1 MTTDDFSIE
10 FDLLFNNI
18 ASNKAPGLN
27 EYEKTLFL
35 TEAQENIVRSLYSG
49 GLNSFETSE
58 EMSSYLS
65 SIVKCETFVAFEN
78 VNLYGW
84 NAFGV
89 DIPNKIWYITLEDG
103 VADDKPVEVI
113 PVTHDMF
120 LRTVR
125 NPFRGPSRKRALR
138 VSRAGKAT
146 ERYSIVIPAKNT
158 NLTQYNV
165 HYVEKPEPIIL
176 EEDITIDNITYS
188 EKQTSKLPESI
199 HRMIL
204 LEAVKLA
211 KSIWG

>member
-49 GLNSFETSE
+49 GSNSFETSE

-165 HYVEKPEPIIL
+165 HYVEKPKPIIL